1 MFVGGNMN
9 LGMGI
14 LVTFIG
20 GVFWGFSGVAGKYLF
35 EYTGVTSDW
44 LVPWRLLFAGC
55 IMLLYLYYK
64 QGKEI
69 FRILK
74 EDYKDLLLYAIFGMM
89 ACQYKYFTTV
99 QYSNAAIATVLQ
111 YSAPPLIM
119 VYMCYKERKK
129 PAKIEVISLIFS
141 CIGVFVLCTH
151 FQFETFVIS
160 PKALV
165 WGMISALAMVVN
177 TVQPV
182 NLLKKYGSF
191 LPLAWSMTIGG
202 SILFFW
208 TRPDKI
214 PVEYTWNL
222 FGGFFAVVFLGTI
235 VAFSLYM
242 QGIKV
247 IGPTKASLIACV
259 EPISATVLSIILLGT
274 AFEFLDIVGIAL
286 ILMAVCLLTYP
297 TKNKKNS

>member
-1 MFVGGNMN
+1 MN

-89 ACQYKYFTTV
+89 ACQYTYFTTV

-141 CIGVFVLCTH
+141 CIGVLFYVLI
-151 FQFETFVIS
+151 F
-160 PKALV
+160 
-165 WGMISALAMVVN
+165 
-177 TVQPV
+177 
-182 NLLKKYGSF
+182 NL
-191 LPLAWSMTIGG
+191 
-202 SILFFW
+202 
-208 TRPDKI
+208 R
-214 PVEYTWNL
+214 
-222 FGGFFAVVFLGTI
+222 
-235 VAFSLYM
+235 
-242 QGIKV
+242 
-247 IGPTKASLIACV
+247 
-259 EPISATVLSIILLGT
+259 LL
-274 AFEFLDIVGIAL
+274 
-286 ILMAVCLLTYP
+286 
-297 TKNKKNS
+297 